1 MKKFFK
7 DYVGLCKATGTFY
20 KKHWLGVILI
30 NVIGSAAMLAW
41 FNRENIKET
50 LEGKF
55 QKDEA

>member
-7 DYVGLCKATGTFY
+7 DYVELCKISGTFY
-20 KKHWLGVILI
+20 KKHWLGVVLI

-41 FNRENIKET
+41 FSKDYIKET
-50 LEGKF
+50 LEEKF